1 MNRKINK
8 SVFTYVLLFFCVFS
22 FFFSIPTFCAYAE
35 EKEIQY
41 SNVLDDLKSDETFK
55 AEDYPQIADDYS
67 LKVIQIAESVN
78 NELFVYVYQ
87 PSGNT
92 KGILATSINISTT
105 NFKKDYQNYS
115 LSLIG
120 SEDVFYKYIV
130 NDITL
135 KQDDIRY
142 YEISSIFRSFN
153 DSIDTD
159 TKDENGNTISEVAYA
174 VGKQYVV
181 SGTGENITY
190 VCYDL
195 DYVQVT
201 DKYVGFVRYDG
212 KKRPLFIN
220 KYEYC
225 DSHFLAFSTDKQ
237 IDKLLEADVYFKHQ
251 WSRYMD
257 RSGDTTYGDVIE
269 DYVYLTDSDMFVYES
284 GVWSYERSCIQR
296 VADFVQSECVENIY
310 EAGLISINQK
320 LSLTDEGLNDL
331 KSKQWVLRFY
341 ESEYIKNLVVSTG
354 GHNEEKTTVS
364 DVSLLRLKFKSSDKV
379 FNLGVVDNKQSGDG
393 IPDNQT
399 KYSWKFNF
407 GFFSLLLLVVVL
419 VLLIAFAPNFV
430 VQMFKIIGKVVWYV
444 IKYASIGLWYVLKYL
459 AIGLWYVVKYTAIG
473 IWWII
478 KKMYSCTKWF
488 ITLPFEAT
496 A

>member
-105 NFKKDYQNYS
+105 NLKKDYLNYN

-142 YEISSIFRSFN
+142 YEISSIYRSFD

-212 KKRPLFIN
+212 KYNFWGTN
-220 KYEYC
+220 YNC
-225 DSHFLAFSTDKQ
+225 DSHFVAFSTDKQ
-237 IDKLLEADVYFKHQ
+237 IDKLFEPYNSHQ
-251 WSRYMD
+251 WCIK
-257 RSGDTTYGDVIE
+257 DT
-269 DYVYLTDSDMFVYES
+269 
-284 GVWSYERSCIQR
+284 Q
-296 VADFVQSECVENIY
+296 QSICCVSFFY
-310 EAGLISINQK
+310 DL
-320 LSLTDEGLNDL
+320 LN
-331 KSKQWVLRFY
+331 
-341 ESEYIKNLVVSTG
+341 
-354 GHNEEKTTVS
+354 
-364 DVSLLRLKFKSSDKV
+364 
-379 FNLGVVDNKQSGDG
+379 FNLDLGQILG
-393 IPDNQT
+393 Q
-399 KYSWKFNF
+399 NF
-407 GFFSLLLLVVVL
+407 RVL
-419 VLLIAFAPNFV
+419 SA
-430 VQMFKIIGKVVWYV
+430 
-444 IKYASIGLWYVLKYL
+444 
-459 AIGLWYVVKYTAIG
+459 
-473 IWWII
+473 
-478 KKMYSCTKWF
+478 
-488 ITLPFEAT
+488 
-496 A
+496 